1 MRIIVVFMVF
11 FISFA
16 CLAENHE
23 RININQADA
32 QKLDKVLKGIG
43 PSKAEAIVQYR
54 KEHGAFKQLE
64 DILNVKGIGP
74 KTLEQNRAVLTVR

>member
-1 MRIIVVFMVF
+1 MRKVIIFMVF
-11 FISFA
+11 FISFS
-16 CLAENHE
+16 CLAENIE

-54 KEHGAFKQLE
+54 KEHGAFKQPE

-74 KTLEQNRAVLTVR
+74 KTLEQNRAVLFVR